1 MVTSTQLESQE
12 IMCPTGCAPALRV
25 RDARGRARPGWAR
38 GFPRVF
44 AIRRNVIIEVAMA
57 TDPVEPHSSQTQ
69 PGTWND
75 PERIGVHRQL
85 TPSARI
91 ALMIEA
97 SRAVL
102 RFARGRRVDER

>member
-1 MVTSTQLESQE
+1 ML
-12 IMCPTGCAPALRV
+12 
-25 RDARGRARPGWAR
+25 
-38 GFPRVF
+38 
-44 AIRRNVIIEVAMA
+44 AIRRNVIIEVVMGAE
-57 TDPVEPHSSQTQ
+57 PVEPHSPQTQ

-75 PERIGVHRQL
+75 SVRIGVHRQL
-85 TPSARI
+85 TPRARI

>member
-1 MVTSTQLESQE
+1 M
-12 IMCPTGCAPALRV
+12 GGRV
-25 RDARGRARPGWAR
+25 
-38 GFPRVF
+38 PRVL
-44 AIRRNVIIEVAMA
+44 AIRRSVIIEVVMGAA
-57 TDPVEPHSSQTQ
+57 PVEPHSPQTQ

-75 PERIGVHRQL
+75 PVRIEVHRQL

>member
-1 MVTSTQLESQE
+1 MESLNAYRLR
-12 IMCPTGCAPALRV
+12 PRPASPRRLG
-25 RDARGRARPGWAR
+25 DGPSQDGRA
-38 GFPRVF
+38 GFPRAL
-44 AIRRNVIIEVAMA
+44 AIRRNVIIEVVMGAE
-57 TDPVEPHSSQTQ
+57 PVEPHSPHMQ

-75 PERIGVHRQL
+75 PVRIGVHRQL